1 MRKKRAITLLE
12 IMIVILLIGLI
23 GGVVS
28 YNLKGTL
35 DKGKAFASKEGAK
48 KLEDILNLEI
58 QQGTS
63 TSDKIAQDRSD
74 KRDHVRAVVLNSGL
88 ISAQQAD
95 KILKDGWNEF
105 YRIRRAKGGQV
116 SVTSH
121 KYEEYKRTHITA
133 DSNDPEPEVE
143 EENTHT
149 P

>member
-58 QQGTS
+58 QQGPRTAQE
-63 TSDKIAQDRSD
+63 IAQDSSD
-74 KRDHVRAVVLNSGL
+74 KREVVEAVVLNSGL
-88 ISAQQAD
+88 ISKQQAP
-95 KILKDGWNEF
+95 KFLKDGWGEF
-105 YRIRRAKGGQV
+105 YIIRRDTDDRQQV
-116 SVTSH
+116 TVTSR
-121 KYEEYKRTHITA
+121 KLNEYNEAHP
-133 DSNDPEPEVE
+133 SG
-143 EENTHT
+143 
-149 P
+149 

>member
-58 QQGTS
+58 QNGTRKAIDVARDK
-63 TSDKIAQDRSD
+63 SDE
-74 KRDHVRAVVLNSGL
+74 RDIVKACIVNSGL
-88 ISAQQAD
+88 ISEQQV
-95 KILKDGWNEF
+95 KKFVKDGWNEF
-105 YRIRRAKGGQV
+105 FIIKKVKGEEQIV
-116 SVTSH
+116 VTSR
-121 KYEEYKRTHITA
+121 KYEEYKTTHHTE
-133 DSNDPEPEVE
+133 DSDEQPVE
-143 EENTHT
+143 TEG
-149 P
+149 

>member
-58 QQGTS
+58 QNGTKKAVEIAR
-63 TSDKIAQDRSD
+63 DKTDE
-74 KRDHVRAVVLNSGL
+74 RDVVKACILNSGL
-88 ISAQQAD
+88 ISSQQV
-95 KILKDGWNEF
+95 KKFVKDGWNEF
-105 YRIRRAKGGQV
+105 FIIKKVAGHEQV
-116 SVTSH
+116 VVMSR
-121 KYEEYKRTHITA
+121 KYEEYK
-133 DSNDPEPEVE
+133 
-143 EENTHT
+143 NTHHT
-149 P
+149 EDSDEPTVQTDD

>member
-58 QQGTS
+58 QQGTK
-63 TSDKIAQDRSD
+63 TSQEIAQDKSD
-74 KRDHVRAVVLNSGL
+74 KREVVRAVVLNSGL
-88 ISAQQAD
+88 ISTQQVD
-95 KILKDGWNEF
+95 KFLKDGWGEF
-105 YRIRRAKGGQV
+105 YSIRRAKGGQV
-116 SVTSH
+116 SVSSH
-121 KYEEYKRTHITA
+121 GYQEYKKTHLTE
-133 DSNDPEPEVE
+133 DSNETAPELED
-143 EENTHT
+143 
-149 P
+149 